1 MTRITYIYNF
11 LMLLVLH
18 NAITLCHETIYDV
31 SRLSPVT
38 VEQVVTPSSVSEL
51 QNIIK
56 STKKTI
62 SFAGGR
68 FSQGGQIAC
77 PNGIV
82 IDTTKLNAIL
92 SCNIDQKTITVQ
104 PGTRWSQIQEYID
117 PYNLSV
123 HVMQSY
129 NNFTVGGSLS
139 VNVHGRDPK
148 GSLIKTVE
156 SIKVLLA
163 NGSIVQ
169 ASREQH
175 TDLFYASLGGYGLL
189 GAIVEVTLKLTDN
202 INIERYTHS
211 MSISEYIS
219 YFFTQIYN
227 NEQVIFHNANVYP
240 NEFKKVSVITWYKT
254 ENNVTISQRLQ
265 PPDFYIKEMV
275 AEQLLRR
282 ISPFKY
288 IRSLLEPKKIS
299 KKLVTYRNYEMSYST
314 KSLEPIM
321 RWPSTSILQEYFV
334 PLHALESFL
343 QQYRT
348 IIQKYNVNVLNLSI
362 RYVPQEIESILNYAP
377 QDSFAL
383 VAYINV
389 FRSTEQYIEKK
400 WTRDIINAVLSVGGT
415 YYLPYHLYAT
425 KQQFKHAYPKLQEF
439 LNIKQ
444 KHDPNNMFT
453 NSLHQKYM
461 LP

>member
-1 MTRITYIYNF
+1 
-11 LMLLVLH
+11 
-18 NAITLCHETIYDV
+18 
-31 SRLSPVT
+31 
-38 VEQVVTPSSVSEL
+38 
-51 QNIIK
+51 
-56 STKKTI
+56 
-62 SFAGGR
+62 
-68 FSQGGQIAC
+68 
-77 PNGIV
+77 
-82 IDTTKLNAIL
+82 
-92 SCNIDQKTITVQ
+92 
-104 PGTRWSQIQEYID
+104 
-117 PYNLSV
+117 
-123 HVMQSY
+123 MQSY

-156 SIKVLLA
+156 SIKILLA
-163 NGSIVQ
+163 DGSIVQ

-175 TDLFYASLGGYGLL
+175 TDLFYAALGGYGLL

-211 MSISEYIS
+211 MSISEYVS

-265 PPDFYIKEMV
+265 QPDFYIKEMI

-282 ISPFKY
+282 ISPFKH

-334 PLHALESFL
+334 PLHALEHFL
-343 QQYRT
+343 QQYKT

-362 RYVPQEIESILNYAP
+362 RYVPQETESILNYAP

-415 YYLPYHLYAT
+415 YYLPYHVYAT
-425 KQQFKHAYPKLQEF
+425 KQQFHLCCARAPGASSAAISGGSKDGCTLCVTS
-439 LNIKQ
+439 IVCIV
-444 KHDPNNMFT
+444 
-453 NSLHQKYM
+453 
-461 LP
+461 